1 LVTDNLDRPLKGVTI
16 QVFEFIKAEE
26 TDDIGIITLNRP
38 EVLNAWHKPMRD
50 EIAAALNN
58 YEKDRT
64 IRAIILTGAGDRAF
78 CAGQDFGEAKTFD
91 PHGAELWIE
100 EWRKLYGL
108 IRGLTIPLIAALN
121 GVAAGSGF
129 QVALLADIRIGHP
142 GVTMGQPE
150 INSGILSITGPWIM
164 REMLG
169 LSRTI
174 ELTLTGRMMDA
185 QECLHIG
192 LIHKLVPREEL
203 MQATIGTARMLALK
217 PPVAMRLDKQRFREV
232 TEASFQEALDAAV
245 RYHHE
250 SYATGEPQ
258 ATMEKFLAEHAAKR
272 KGANGL
278 G

>member
-1 LVTDNLDRPLKGVTI
+1 MAPSRRDVIKAFD
-16 QVFEFIKAEE
+16 FIKIAVIENV
-26 TDDIGIITLNRP
+26 GVITLNRP
-38 EVLNAWHKPMRD
+38 DVLNAWHKPMRD
-50 EIAAALNN
+50 EIAIALKT
-58 YEKDRT
+58 YENDPA

-78 CAGQDFGEAKTFD
+78 CAGQDFNEAKNFD
-91 PHGAELWIE
+91 PSGAKDWIE
-100 EWRKLYGL
+100 EWRSLYGL
-108 IRGLTIPLIAALN
+108 IRSLSIPLIAALN

-129 QVALLADIRIGHP
+129 QVALLADIRIGHT
-142 GVTMGQPE
+142 GVRMGQPE

-174 ELTLTGRMMDA
+174 ELTLSGRMMKAD
-185 QECLHIG
+185 ECRQIG

-203 MQATIGTARMLALK
+203 MQEALSIARMLAEK

-232 TEASFQEALDAAV
+232 TEESFQEALDAAV

-258 ATMEKFLAEHAAKR
+258 AIMEKFLKEHAAKR
-272 KGANGL
+272 KQRP
-278 G
+278 